1 MNSRPLTR
9 EVIAAPECA
18 RALSL
23 PEWEQLIVEAR
34 VSGLLAKLHHL
45 LLTRGHAGAVPE
57 RVMVHLESARRIAD
71 EQHVA
76 LALELTQLRSI
87 LAAID
92 CPLVLLKGCA
102 YVRCKLDAG
111 GGRLFSDIDILVPR
125 EHMASVESA
134 LMLKGW
140 VSAHRDAYDQ
150 RYYRQWMHEIP
161 PMQHIRRA
169 TTLDIHHAIT
179 PLTSRIRADSGL
191 MLASAQ
197 RIADGEPWFALDR
210 HDMVL
215 HSATHLF
222 LESELDKGLR
232 DLADLFSLLTE
243 FCADDPQFLSRLVS
257 RAQAVGLERPLFYA
271 LRYLERYFDYR
282 PDVLALSALRD
293 AGPAAWQLKVLDM
306 AFGSVFHPYSRT
318 ASAAFKPL
326 AAFILFVRGHW
337 LRMPLHLLVWHL
349 GRKALMKKPKKKDN
363 DDQDQTD
370 NMP

>member
-1 MNSRPLTR
+1 MSSPALIC
-9 EVIAAPECA
+9 EVIATPERA

-23 PEWEQLIVEAR
+23 PQWEQLVVEAR
-34 VSGLLAKLHHL
+34 GSGLLAKLHHL
-45 LLTRGHAGAVPE
+45 LLTRGHTCAVPE

-87 LAAID
+87 LAATD

-125 EHMASVESA
+125 EHLASVESA
-134 LMLKGW
+134 LMLTGW
-140 VSAHRDAYDQ
+140 VSVHRDAYDQ

-179 PLTSRIRADSGL
+179 PLTSRINADSGL
-191 MLASAQ
+191 MLSSAQ
-197 RIADGEPWFALDR
+197 RIDAGEPWFALDR
-210 HDMVL
+210 QDMVL

-243 FCADDPQFLSRLVS
+243 FGTDDPHFVPQLVA
-257 RAQAVGLERPLFYA
+257 RARAVRLERPLFYA
-271 LRYLERYFDYR
+271 LRYLERHFDYR
-282 PDVLALSALRD
+282 PDPVALSALRD
-293 AGPAAWQLKVLDM
+293 EAPAAWQLKVLDA
-306 AFGSVFHPYSRT
+306 AFDSVFRPYSRVD
-318 ASAAFKPL
+318 SNRFKPL

-349 GRKALMKKPKKKDN
+349 GRKALMTKPKKKDN
-363 DDQDQTD
+363 DVQDQTD
-370 NMP
+370 DMP